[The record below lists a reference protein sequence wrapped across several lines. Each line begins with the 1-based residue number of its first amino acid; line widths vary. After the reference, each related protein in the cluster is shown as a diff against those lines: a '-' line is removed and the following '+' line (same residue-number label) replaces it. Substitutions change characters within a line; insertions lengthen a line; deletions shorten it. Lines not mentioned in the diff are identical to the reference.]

1 MKIAVFQFSGSGSI
15 LNNKK
20 NIIHAIEESAEHGV
34 RLLVFQEC
42 ALCGYVPV
50 ETGSLTEI
58 DFQLLES
65 AEKEIAV
72 LSKKHNMYIS
82 FGTIRRWGNDYY
94 NCLKITSPSGESLD
108 PYDKRALWGWDS
120 ENFRRGENPGIYE
133 IDGIKIGFRICFE
146 IRFPEY
152 FRELYKAEVK
162 LCFVS
167 FCDVSDKPSEER
179 YTIIKSH
186 LITRAVENVMTVVS
200 VNSISHFQTAPTA
213 VISPNG
219 KVILEAPKDEPVL
232 LIHDYTIPEISFGME
247 GRIKNSDMLLESAL
261 KSLS

>member
-1 MKIAVFQFSGSGSI
+1 MKTAVFQFYGSRDI
-15 LNNKK
+15 LNNRKD
-20 NIIHAIEESAEHGV
+20 IIYGIEKAAENGV

-50 ETGSLTEI
+50 ETKDIHAI

-65 AEKEIAV
+65 IEKEIEA
-72 LSKKHNMYIS
+72 LSKRHNMYIA
-82 FGTIRRWGNDYY
+82 FGTIRRWENDYY
-94 NCLKITSPSGESLD
+94 NCLKIVSPLEENIE

-120 ENFRRGENPGIYE
+120 ENFKKGKNSGIYE
-133 IDGIKIGFRICFE
+133 IDGFKIGFRICFE

-152 FRELYKAEVK
+152 FRELYKSGVN

-179 YTIIKSH
+179 YNIIKSH
-186 LITRAVENVMTVVS
+186 LITRAVENVMTVIS

-213 VISPNG
+213 VINQNG
-219 KVILEAPKDEPVL
+219 RVISEAPKDVPFL
-232 LIHDYTIPEISFGME
+232 LIYDYTIPEVSFGME
-247 GRIKNSDMLLESAL
+247 GRIKNSDMLI
-261 KSLS
+261 